1 MSYIPPHKRHSKDP
15 DRPSPVPDSLVTKFK
30 KKLHLKSSSSDKRNR
45 IIYSAD
51 SISKWFLIGTNGIE
65 DEIPP
70 SAKLVPLSSD
80 SVQCKKGEKPSI
92 LMNINDHK
100 EITIVMSAMIALAKR
115 QCIVSVLMWFYMN
128 IAESEE
134 KEERTKWLLIAEKIL
149 DDLVLAYERAKTA
162 MDGEN
167 HHVLRLVASFG
178 KIFFYGLQAS
188 PPMAE
193 HSLKPWNRIF
203 STDVPTSYLHHI
215 KSQLVSNHGFCID
228 VEKER
233 YTVKVLVLYLIILVP
248 MKPLAVSVLL
258 KKMDGS
264 LDLSLIR
271 HMVVDVSCIDKNLDM
286 RLMLSAKRKITDL
299 PEKEISD
306 IKELLDSARVDP
318 NVKGGLRWPFG
329 KSSSGDGYSV
339 FESCH
344 AKATVYKNQT
354 LRLRTDRFNE
364 RIGTGEVKREV
375 ILMLKDMNT
384 KLQEQNIDR
393 GCVLEMLKDSL
404 GTLWDFLHCEAYLT

>member
-100 EITIVMSAMIALAKR
+100 
-115 QCIVSVLMWFYMN
+115 
-128 IAESEE
+128 ESEE

-233 YTVKVLVLYLIILVP
+233 YTVKVSHHTRPNETISCKCTV
-248 MKPLAVSVLL
+248 KE
-258 KKMDGS
+258 DGRLS
-264 LDLSLIR
+264 MYKLDLSLIR

-354 LRLRTDRFNE
+354 LRLR
-364 RIGTGEVKREV
+364 
-375 ILMLKDMNT
+375 
-384 KLQEQNIDR
+384 EQNVDR
-393 GCVLEMLKDSL
+393 GCVLEMLRDVL